1 MKRTLYA
8 ILALLALAAC
18 QQQNELLEQE
28 ECVLELNLS
37 CAHMPVVTTRAI
49 DVDLAVTILDAEGK
63 VYKRIP
69 AGKVP
74 DVIPMR
80 AGTFTLCA
88 HTDNLDTWKEANNGR
103 GEACYYA
110 SEEVTIQFGE
120 KGYLSMSVPMTNYAV
135 GLELPEEFDNL
146 FASHQLSIVSG
157 DRDVEIQEGEN
168 AYFDVADGGF
178 TYALSVTNTDGDSHT
193 QEGVLFSEVEKG
205 KLYLISYDYGLRA
218 VNHEQ

>member
-1 MKRTLYA
+1 MTDPIADMLTRIRNANQMRNK
-8 ILALLALAAC
+8 
-18 QQQNELLEQE
+18 E
-28 ECVLELNLS
+28 VS
-37 CAHMPVVTTRAI
+37 MPVSKMKVEIAK
-49 DVDLAVTILDAEGK
+49 ILDAEGK

-120 KGYLSMSVPMTNYAV
+120 RGYLSMSVPMTNYAV
-135 GLELPEEFDNL
+135 GLELPEDFDNL

-157 DRDVEIQEGEN
+157 DRNVEIQEGEN

-178 TYALSVTNTDGDSHT
+178 TYALSVTNNDGDRKS
-193 QEGVLFSEVEKG
+193 VV
-205 KLYLISYDYGLRA
+205 
-218 VNHEQ
+218 